1 MRIYENGIIRDMT
14 AAEVAAIEAI
24 PVEPVPHSAT
34 DAMEAAAKIL
44 LRSSVPE
51 DADTRIV
58 CASLLPEW
66 AAGVH
71 KVREVYTADG
81 QVWECYQAYD
91 NAVYPDIKPGNAAW
105 YTFNRP
111 MHGTSQETAR
121 YFVPPTGAHDI
132 YKAGEWAIYNG
143 KLCRCTQDTAYSPTD
158 YPQAWEVGA

>member
-1 MRIYENGIIRDMT
+1 MRIYENGAIREMT

-24 PVEPVPHSAT
+24 HVEPVPYSAS

-44 LRSSVPE
+44 LRDSVPD

-58 CASLLPEW
+58 CAALLTEW
-66 AAGVH
+66 SAGAH
-71 KVREVYTADG
+71 KVGEVYTADG

-91 NAVYPDIKPGNAAW
+91 NATHPDIRPGAAAW

-111 MHGTSQETAR
+111 AHGTSRETAR
-121 YFVPPTGAHDI
+121 YFVQPTGAHDI
-132 YKAGEWAIYNG
+132 YHAGEWAIHNG
-143 KLCRCTQDTAYSPTD
+143 KMCRCKQDTAHSPTD